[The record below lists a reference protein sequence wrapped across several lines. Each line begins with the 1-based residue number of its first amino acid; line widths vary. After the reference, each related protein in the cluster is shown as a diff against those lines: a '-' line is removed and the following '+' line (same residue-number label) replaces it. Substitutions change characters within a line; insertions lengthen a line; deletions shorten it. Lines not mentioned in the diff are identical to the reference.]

1 MKKKWLIHAK
11 KADFYGLAKKLDVDP
26 VIVRMIRNRDVEPE
40 DMAAYLHPSL
50 SDLYD
55 PHLLVAPKGAKIML
69 EKIREKARI
78 RIIGDYDIDGVNST
92 YILYQGLKRLGADVD
107 YAIPDR
113 ITDGYGLNR
122 NLIDLALRDKRQVI
136 LTCDNGIAA
145 YEEIAYAKEQ
155 GLTVIVTDHH
165 NIPYREEDGK
175 RREILPPADAI
186 VDPKLSDCA
195 YPFEEICGAVVA
207 MKYLQVLYEMAG
219 RDLEEPLLYLEFA
232 AFATVGDVMP
242 LRDENRIIVKYGM
255 EKMSH
260 TQNTGLRALLQVNEI
275 EKVKAYHLGFVLGPC
290 INASGRL
297 DSAMHAVR
305 LLNEKNA
312 GTALEIAEEL
322 KQINEERKRLTEEG
336 LEQAIEQIEGAD
348 WREKAVYV
356 VYLPSCHESIAGIIA
371 GRIRE
376 RYYRPSFVITGE
388 GEMVKG
394 SARSI
399 EAYSMY
405 DEMTKC
411 RELFTKFGGHPLAAG
426 FSMKRENVDLL
437 RKRLNE
443 NASLGPEE
451 LTEKNYI
458 DAAMPLSY
466 ISENLIQQLDL
477 LEPFGKDN
485 EKPVF
490 AVKNIR
496 FLSAVRIGKKKNMI
510 RFLLLNEEGQRMTGM
525 YFQDADS
532 FFEMIRNEYG
542 IEEEEALLKGKGSI
556 NLSFAYYPSVNE
568 YRGFRSLQVVI
579 SEFIL

>member
-1 MKKKWLIHAK
+1 M
-11 KADFYGLAKKLDVDP
+11 
-26 VIVRMIRNRDVEPE
+26 
-40 DMAAYLHPSL
+40 
-50 SDLYD
+50 
-55 PHLLVAPKGAKIML
+55 
-69 EKIREKARI
+69 
-78 RIIGDYDIDGVNST
+78 
-92 YILYQGLKRLGADVD
+92 
-107 YAIPDR
+107 
-113 ITDGYGLNR
+113 
-122 NLIDLALRDKRQVI
+122 
-136 LTCDNGIAA
+136 
-145 YEEIAYAKEQ
+145 
-155 GLTVIVTDHH
+155 
-165 NIPYREEDGK
+165 
-175 RREILPPADAI
+175 
-186 VDPKLSDCA
+186 
-195 YPFEEICGAVVA
+195 
-207 MKYLQVLYEMAG
+207 
-219 RDLEEPLLYLEFA
+219 
-232 AFATVGDVMP
+232 
-242 LRDENRIIVKYGM
+242 
-255 EKMSH
+255 
-260 TQNTGLRALLQVNEI
+260 
-275 EKVKAYHLGFVLGPC
+275 
-290 INASGRL
+290 
-297 DSAMHAVR
+297 
-305 LLNEKNA
+305 
-312 GTALEIAEEL
+312 
-322 KQINEERKRLTEEG
+322 
-336 LEQAIEQIEGAD
+336 
-348 WREKAVYV
+348 

-532 FFEMIRNEYG
+532 E
-542 IEEEEALLKGKGSI
+542 
-556 NLSFAYYPSVNE
+556 
-568 YRGFRSLQVVI
+568 
-579 SEFIL
+579 